1 MLSRDFDF
9 PLPKHLVAQE
19 PLERRDASRLMVLLP
34 GKPPEHRRFREIGL
48 FLRQGDAL
56 VLNNT
61 KVLPARLLGRKPTG
75 GKVEVLL
82 LGPLQDER
90 HWRVLLRRP
99 YQGRLEVSPELS
111 IHVHP
116 GGVAELLP
124 PKGVSVREVLW
135 RVGRMPLPPYIR
147 RQPGAQDRERYQ
159 TVYARKEGSVAAPT
173 AGLHFTEELLQT
185 LKARGVRLFEL
196 TLHVGEATFRPI
208 RTEEITRHRMAQECF
223 ELPKGLL
230 QELQA
235 LRRRGGR
242 VFAVGTTTTRALEAA
257 ASGDYTSLGQGAN
270 GTLRASTGL
279 FIYPGFA
286 FQVVD
291 CLITNFHLPR
301 SSPLLL
307 TAALAGTQRLL
318 QAYQEAI
325 RQGYRFFS
333 YGDAMLIV
341 SRE

>member
-1 MLSRDFDF
+1 
-9 PLPKHLVAQE
+9 
-19 PLERRDASRLMVLLP
+19 
-34 GKPPEHRRFREIGL
+34 
-48 FLRQGDAL
+48 
-56 VLNNT
+56 
-61 KVLPARLLGRKPTG
+61 
-75 GKVEVLL
+75 
-82 LGPLQDER
+82 
-90 HWRVLLRRP
+90 
-99 YQGRLEVSPELS
+99 
-111 IHVHP
+111 
-116 GGVAELLP
+116 
-124 PKGVSVREVLW
+124 
-135 RVGRMPLPPYIR
+135 MPLPPYIR